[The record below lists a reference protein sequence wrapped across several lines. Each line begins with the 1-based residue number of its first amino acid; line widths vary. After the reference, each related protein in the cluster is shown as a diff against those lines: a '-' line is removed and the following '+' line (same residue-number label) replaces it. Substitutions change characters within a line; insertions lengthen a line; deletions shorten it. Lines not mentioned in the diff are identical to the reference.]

1 MYLRITFTLSF
12 VAILETGAFL
22 ANFKEVMMAL
32 ITIGTII
39 GTWATLGRHGFPM
52 L

>member
-1 MYLRITFTLSF
+1 MLILDAT
-12 VAILETGAFL
+12 LETSAFL
-22 ANFKEVMMAL
+22 VYLKEVMMAL

-39 GTWATLGRHGFPM
+39 GTWTTVGRHGFPM